1 MKDTTM
7 LHKGLLIA
15 GGLLG
20 LGILGFLLF
29 REKEEQIEDA
39 EFTVVEEPKPKSKP
53 IQKETTE
60 PQTVIKTKNPV
71 IKPEIT
77 VTKPDDAFP
86 LRLGSKGER
95 IRQLQVYLL
104 RNHGGAGIVTDE
116 FDTITEERV
125 KRLLRVNSIDEKLFN
140 QLKTKDPKSFKS
152 NGTKTKH

>member
-1 MKDTTM
+1 MKDTM

-77 VTKPDDAFP
+77 DDTFP

-116 FDTITEERV
+116 FDTTMEERV
-125 KRLLRVNSIDEKLFN
+125 KRILKVESIDETLFK
-140 QLKTKDPKSFKS
+140 QLKSKDPKSFKN